1 MLGNNLPT
9 PEKVIELLK
18 SRNITRVRLFA
29 PDQTVLQ
36 ALEKTGIEV
45 ILGTLNQDLEN
56 LGADKSYAVN
66 WINNYVVPYSD
77 TIKFRCISAGN
88 EVIPS
93 DLAVHVFPAMTNLNS
108 VLRASNLAEIPVST
122 SVATSVLGV
131 SYPPS
136 KGKFAE
142 NVRPIMQSIAGFLAQ
157 NKFPLLVNVY
167 PYFAYVYNPEDV
179 PLSYALFNSSEVVVR
194 DGGLGY
200 KNIFDAMMDAV
211 YSALEKIGGE
221 SIDIVV
227 TESGW
232 PSNENGDIATIQ
244 NSETYVNKMVEH
256 VSGDAGTPK
265 RPGKSIETYVYAIF
279 NENLKPPGT
288 EQHFG
293 LFYPNMTEVYHVD
306 FTP

>member
-36 ALEKTGIEV
+36 ALEKKGIEV

-108 VLRASNLAEIPVST
+108 VLRASNLGEIPVST

-136 KGKFAE
+136 KGEFAE

-167 PYFAYVYNPEDV
+167 PYFAYVYNPENV

-200 KNIFDAMMDAV
+200 KNIFDATMDAV

-265 RPGKSIETYVYAIF
+265 RPGKSIETYVFAIF